1 MNTKTINID
10 LGGATGPPLQN
21 KKQRKRDGSKIEVP
35 LLNSLV
41 REVTYPEISGRGEFP
56 QVEDEVTDTE
66 YVSFGELAKYSMIF
80 DHYNFDSLRFVF
92 YT

>member
-1 MNTKTINID
+1 MIFQYIIFIED
-10 LGGATGPPLQN
+10 YIQDYI
-21 KKQRKRDGSKIEVP
+21 QDYSGSGSP
-35 LLNSLV
+35 YS
-41 REVTYPEISGRGEFP
+41 SGRGE
-56 QVEDEVTDTE
+56 VEHEVTDTE